1 MNPQVSVFRITD
13 FFFGNDFFGEIAL
26 LRKDLTRTAEVV
38 AYGYCDLLEL
48 KAQDFRNLIDADH
61 HLCEKIQRTAQDR
74 IRQDGLEEA

>member
-1 MNPQVSVFRITD
+1 MNPQVSVFRIPD
-13 FFFGNDFFGEIAL
+13 FFVGEDFFGEIAL

-48 KAQDFRNLIDADH
+48 KAQDFRNLIDADL
-61 HLCEKIQRTAQDR
+61 HLREKIQRTAQER

>member
-1 MNPQVSVFRITD
+1 M
-13 FFFGNDFFGEIAL
+13 

-48 KAQDFRNLIDADH
+48 KAQDFRNLIDADL
-61 HLCEKIQRTAQDR
+61 HLRETIQRTAQDR